1 MYKSHTRKT
10 INFKKKEM
18 KLLTNKQQEF
28 FFLSGFSFTDT
39 DESQDSRG
47 RELTNFYSTLP
58 LLPAHEHSDIYFAT
72 LHVRLISHISN
83 RTACIYQDVSR
94 WYLPPYWITVWLID
108 DVILIFVYLLV
119 HLIQDFCCSYL
130 TRETGGHELVTTIIL
145 VLQANRQVC

>member
-18 KLLTNKQQEF
+18 KLLTNEQQEF

-47 RELTNFYSTLP
+47 REESNFYSTLP
-58 LLPAHEHSDIYFAT
+58 LLPADEHSDIYFAT
-72 LHVRLISHISN
+72 FHVRLILHISN

-94 WYLPPYWITVWLID
+94 
-108 DVILIFVYLLV
+108 
-119 HLIQDFCCSYL
+119 
-130 TRETGGHELVTTIIL
+130 
-145 VLQANRQVC
+145 